1 MVLLDM
7 VLILRMI
14 WVWLHRD
21 IFPREICL
29 TKLFLSFMTN
39 IQLDFKYISSPP
51 WTCFKTTISSC
62 CCAISKERSENNDTM
77 IIYCYL
83 AWTITWSRMT
93 RFSKTRLFWKPHI
106 QISKSLFML
115 YNATV
120 LFSGQ
125 KTRSNYSQLQTGII
139 IFRSVLSWTNFS
151 FKKLLY
157 PK

>member
-1 MVLLDM
+1 
-7 VLILRMI
+7 
-14 WVWLHRD
+14 
-21 IFPREICL
+21 
-29 TKLFLSFMTN
+29 
-39 IQLDFKYISSPP
+39 
-51 WTCFKTTISSC
+51 
-62 CCAISKERSENNDTM
+62 M

-139 IFRSVLSWTNFS
+139 IFRSILRIHTYLTKRFRKTFARGWLTLRFNKRLDEVFVSEFPVFVDLIFINLERKYPPYTNGYQSDHKKVPIHVKVLVRLNVCGLW
-151 FKKLLY
+151 
-157 PK
+157 